1 MGRRHRDERPPV
13 ELWGAEAGAEGEVQ
27 RVEVAPGGPR
37 WVPVVA
43 SLVVVLLVASALL
56 SYGDD
61 GAGDGERAAEEDE
74 EPGASSSTTRRSSTS
89 TTTTL
94 PPVPGVPV
102 LGQPVGASLL
112 FAGGGRTWSLLDLDT
127 GEARPFG
134 DERNSAEP
142 YSALAVRGG
151 VAVSSVVGAEYR
163 PLLGPPVLL
172 QRGAEVLVP
181 SGSLDS
187 VWVGTMGIGEAWWE
201 LTLRDLTGQVVAGPL
216 IVPTWVHLATTAGPI
231 FERGGRVYLHT
242 AEGSRFLAVG
252 SALAAGGGDVVILV
266 CDEGASCGY
275 EAVDATSGARRT
287 FGPADGEEV
296 SSVALSPDGRQLAI
310 AAYVGGQS
318 RLRVVAEG
326 GATLWDADGV
336 HVDAS
341 MAWLPGDL
349 GLITSSHSEA
359 GAVRHHLGADG
370 VVRSDRLAGLADEA
384 VERVLVIPH

>member
-13 ELWGAEAGAEGEVQ
+13 ELWGVEAGAEGEVQ

-74 EPGASSSTTRRSSTS
+74 GPGASSSTTRRPSTS

-94 PPVPGVPV
+94 PPVPGVPA

-112 FAGGGRTWSLLDLDT
+112 FAGGGATWSLLDLDT
-127 GEARPFG
+127 GEVRPFG
-134 DERNSAEP
+134 DERDSADP
-142 YSALAVRGG
+142 YSAVAVRGG
-151 VAVSSVVGAEYR
+151 VAVLSVVGVEYR
-163 PLLGPPVLL
+163 PLRGPPVLL
-172 QRGAEVLVP
+172 QRGAEALIP
-181 SGSLDS
+181 SGSPDS
-187 VWVGTMGIGEAWWE
+187 VWVGTVGTGDAWWE
-201 LTLRDLTGQVVAGPL
+201 LTLRDVAGHVVAGPL
-216 IVPTWVHLATTAGPI
+216 IVPTWVHTATTVGPI

-252 SALAAGGGDVVILV
+252 SVLTASGTEVVVLT
-266 CDEGASCGY
+266 CDEGASCRY
-275 EAVDATSGARRT
+275 EAVDPTSGIRRT
-287 FGPADGEEV
+287 FGPADGENM
-296 SSVALSPDGRQLAI
+296 SSVALSPDGRQLAL
-310 AAYVGGQS
+310 ASYVDGRS

-326 GATLWDADGV
+326 GATLWQADGV
-336 HVDAS
+336 YIDAS

-349 GLITSSHSEA
+349 GIITTGYTVA

-370 VVRSDRLAGLADEA
+370 FVRSDRLAGLADEA
-384 VERVLVIPH
+384 VERVLLIPH